1 MRQKRRS
8 FLMVA
13 VVTFGFAAFALAGGF
28 IAQSFEGLKEGTI
41 HSVGDLQVVDRRA
54 VGKAEEATLEY
65 GLPDA
70 ARARALAAGDPE
82 VASVLPRIN
91 FVGLATTGSKMS
103 VEELQ
108 ASITTHV
115 PVSSGLISLV
125 VSASDPDEAAQLANA
140 IAAELKNYTSASV
153 TEPTA
158 SNIKLTVI
166 DPAIPSERPAGPRVL
181 FTAAIGAAIGLVL
194 SVSLAF
200 LIESVRRPETE
211 AGVEA
216 DA

>member
-1 MRQKRRS
+1 MPLRRQ
-8 FLMVA
+8 FLIIRTWLPLIALSVGVCALVA
-13 VVTFGFAAFALAGGF
+13 GIIASQFGPTFSSEVRLLLGPALG
-28 IAQSFEGLKEGTI
+28 GTI
-41 HSVGDLQVVDRRA
+41 DNGDIVAGQNLAPTYAELATTRSILERA
-54 VGKAEEATLEY
+54 
-65 GLPDA
+65 
-70 ARARALAAGDPE
+70 
-82 VASVLPRIN
+82 
-91 FVGLATTGSKMS
+91 LATTGSKMS

>member
-1 MRQKRRS
+1 MPLRRQ
-8 FLMVA
+8 FLIIRTWLPLIALSVGVCALVA
-13 VVTFGFAAFALAGGF
+13 GIIASQFGPTYSSEVRLLLGPALG
-28 IAQSFEGLKEGTI
+28 GTI
-41 HSVGDLQVVDRRA
+41 DNGDIVAGQNLA
-54 VGKAEEATLEY
+54 PTYAELATTRSILE
-65 GLPDA
+65 
-70 ARARALAAGDPE
+70 RALA
-82 VASVLPRIN
+82 S
-91 FVGLATTGSKMS
+91 TGSKMS

-115 PVSSGLISLV
+115 PVSSGLISLA

-140 IAAELKNYTSASV
+140 IAAELKNYTSASA

-181 FTAAIGAAIGLVL
+181 FTAGIGAAIGLVL
-194 SVSLAF
+194 SVSVAF
-200 LIESVRRPETE
+200 LIENVRRPET
-211 AGVEA
+211 GVEVQA